1 MNVNPFVLVK
11 NLYQIEKMEDASF
24 FVSVYSTIIIVTAIL
39 LFTICKYLKEKPYG
53 AQFVTDYLIV
63 DAAITIF
70 CAVSSI
76 GFTVIGREVYG
87 PLNDF
92 GVGIF
97 LSVQQ
102 FLNLAVSKHIQSIQA
117 AHFFNIFFAA
127 R

>member
-11 NLYQIEKMEDASF
+11 NLYQIEKMEDATF

-76 GFTVIGREVYG
+76 GFTVIGREVG